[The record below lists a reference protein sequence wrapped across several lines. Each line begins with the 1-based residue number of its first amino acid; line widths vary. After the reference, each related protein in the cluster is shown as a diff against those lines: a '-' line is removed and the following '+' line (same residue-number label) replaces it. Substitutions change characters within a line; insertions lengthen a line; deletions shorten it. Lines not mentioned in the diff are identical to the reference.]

1 MMGEIRTWFDREQYI
16 AVLKK
21 EVQVLE
27 SRFNPNEEGTGHYN
41 TTIGVLQSR
50 IEEIQNELNWPFPD
64 ATD

>member
-1 MMGEIRTWFDREQYI
+1 MGEIRTWFDREQYI

-41 TTIGVLQSR
+41 TTIGVLQNR

-64 ATD
+64 ATN

>member
-1 MMGEIRTWFDREQYI
+1 MGEIRTWFDREQYV

-41 TTIGVLQSR
+41 TAISVLQNR

-64 ATD
+64 ATN